1 MSRHTSLIDFSCTG
15 EAINRILQRKISIPP
30 ANTRKY
36 SCRFNQNEDQF
47 LLLEKPLTVP
57 ALPVHHDIDNPNPPD
72 GYMDKIAAVCEYL
85 MDNCPELA
93 AGTRWFFDAAAI
105 HTPSFYRI
113 TNIDGQNY
121 LYLLMI
127 DLTCRPLD
135 STVTEQGTNN
145 RTHAYTTNRI
155 YFECDYFPL
164 ASIGSDGNSATLL
177 QTIPVTWKGEAGQG
191 YMIHGIWM
199 DSDINKFFSKLI
211 LPAGKRNHPY
221 YPVTCKQHCV
231 TMNAFGQNGP
241 ELLHRIREFIE
252 PALNPILQDLQT
264 APFSELMPL
273 FSKLRSGMPPEFGKR
288 WENLTVQTYLNER
301 EQKEYTVEF

>member
-1 MSRHTSLIDFSCTG
+1 MSRNTSRIDFSRTG
-15 EAINRILQRKISIPP
+15 DAINRILQRKSSFPQ
-30 ANTRKY
+30 AGLQRY

-47 LLLEKPLTVP
+47 LLLEKPLAVP
-57 ALPVHHDIDNPNPPD
+57 ALPVHHDIDDPNPPE
-72 GYMDKIAAVCEYL
+72 GYLEKISAVCEYL
-85 MDNCPELA
+85 MENCAELA
-93 AGTRWFFDAAAI
+93 GGTRWFFDAAAI

-113 TNIDGQNY
+113 MTIDGRNY

-164 ASIGSDGNSATLL
+164 ASVGPDGDSVTLM

-231 TMNAFGQNGP
+231 TMNAFGQSGP
-241 ELLHRIREFIE
+241 ELLHRIREYIE
-252 PALNPILQDLQT
+252 PSLNPILQDLQS

-273 FSKLRSGMPPEFGKR
+273 FKRLKSGIPPEFGRR
-288 WENLTVQTYLNER
+288 WENLTVETYLNDR